1 MDDVVATGLAK
12 SPDQRY
18 RTAKDLAQS
27 ARAAL
32 TTPLPQTISRRSPLA
47 TDTRQA
53 TIPARPPNSAA
64 AGPSDE
70 APREIQRRATLREK
84 WSVASASLVFAI
96 ILIVAAFLIFNPPW
110 REKPHPPP
118 PMSIPTSTSTS
129 TATSP
134 TMSTTSATTGA
145 QVGPTIA
152 DYIRDSHI
160 TETPIHHGDPG
171 PNVDLPVPPG
181 WQLNDNAGTSYG
193 GIVLAQPANPSDP
206 PTISALYSKLTGDV
220 DQAKIIQY
228 APNELMGLPGYQ
240 GTGNGQAST
249 LGGFQAWQLSG
260 TYQRDGKT
268 RAVAQKTV
276 VIPSQGAVFVLQLN
290 ASSLQSDQGPLMD
303 ATNIIDDKTTIT
315 P

>member
-1 MDDVVATGLAK
+1 MKHL
-12 SPDQRY
+12 
-18 RTAKDLAQS
+18 TA
-27 ARAAL
+27 
-32 TTPLPQTISRRSPLA
+32 
-47 TDTRQA
+47 A
-53 TIPARPPNSAA
+53 TI
-64 AGPSDE
+64 
-70 APREIQRRATLREK
+70 T
-84 WSVASASLVFAI
+84 VALSLALVGCGSS
-96 ILIVAAFLIFNPPW
+96 N
-110 REKPHPPP
+110 K
-118 PMSIPTSTSTS
+118 TSTSTS
-129 TATSP
+129 TSTSP
-134 TMSTTSATTGA
+134 STSTTTSTTSATPGA
-145 QVGPTIA
+145 HASPTID
-152 DYIRDSHI
+152 DYLRDSHI

-181 WQLNDNAGTSYG
+181 WQLNDNAGTPYG
-193 GIVLAQPANPSDP
+193 GIILAQPANPSDP
-206 PTISALYSKLTGDV
+206 PTITALYSKLTGDV

-290 ASSLQSDQGPLMD
+290 ADALQSDQGPLMD
-303 ATNIIDDKTTIT
+303 AMKVVDDQTTIT